1 MLKVGQ
7 RKNCVYRN
15 DNHIEIKLYRFN
27 YENIALPTWRRQI
40 APARLNSIFSRLNLV
55 KNKWPCREV
64 TPFESVPLTVRYR
77 FGRLGFTG
85 ALGLDYCLVS
95 VTFSLGVFDL
105 PTNAFNR
112 QKKEHKMSKKPS
124 NNQSRGK
131 KIKLNQF
138 GDFHFYWFFVLYISF
153 WFFFYNKITYI

>member
-27 YENIALPTWRRQI
+27 YENLALPTWRRQI
-40 APARLNSIFSRLNLV
+40 AAARINSIFSRLNLV

-77 FGRLGFTG
+77 FGRLWFTG
-85 ALGLDYCLVS
+85 ALGLDQCLVS

-105 PTNAFNR
+105 PTNAFLKQTKEGALNV
-112 QKKEHKMSKKPS
+112 QKTKQQPIP
-124 NNQSRGK
+124 RGK
-131 KIKLNQF
+131 
-138 GDFHFYWFFVLYISF
+138 
-153 WFFFYNKITYI
+153 NKT